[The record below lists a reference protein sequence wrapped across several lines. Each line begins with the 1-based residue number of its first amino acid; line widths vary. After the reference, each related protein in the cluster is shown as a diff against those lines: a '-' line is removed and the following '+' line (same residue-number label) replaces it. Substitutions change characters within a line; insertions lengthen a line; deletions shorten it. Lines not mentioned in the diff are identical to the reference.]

1 MYQKINNLLSSY
13 LMIKK
18 TFALVA
24 VACVL
29 SASAETFKVESWR
42 MSAPIE
48 VRTPFM
54 NDSISP
60 AGEKFKSVDLL
71 KSRTRKNVKGNIV
84 FADSAGIIQLTPA
97 PAENAAIQLLQTNMR
112 SQRFAKGQLK
122 VTSQLPFM
130 VELNGADFSSKLTS
144 EKDSITPQSTAS
156 APLRLEPER
165 DVVLTVRLLAQA
177 ADSVAQPSVAVEFV
191 PDAGFED
198 AVLVA
203 APDLLRR
210 FNLDDTQYG
219 NRVSG
224 LSMSPDGKYL
234 ITYFF
239 NYYSADRS
247 NSYATLTDLRSGK
260 EVNANLPAGVKW
272 MPSGSKLYMTRKV
285 ADGFDVILVDPVTG
299 KQQVYAESVP
309 VDNFTWSPAGDAIYY
324 SHIDEGVKEQGPL
337 RRYATPDDR
346 QPGDRTRSF
355 IVRFN
360 PETGISER
368 LTFGNHSTWINDISR
383 DGSKL
388 LCSTTW
394 EYPTARPFYRTT
406 FYVLDVNT
414 LKADTLIAPSPAF
427 VSSGCFSPDATKV
440 LFSGSPSAFN
450 ELGKN
455 CGPEPIANDY
465 DVQLYLMDVA
475 SKQVKPMTFN
485 FDPSVAQIISWNVA
499 DNQIYLRAEEGFG
512 HNLYS
517 LNPETGKFTKLA
529 TDIDNVISA
538 SMGDESA
545 ERIAYSGHS
554 YHAAWKAFVLN
565 IKKNRTSVI
574 ADPRAD
580 DLAKIDLGKVES
592 WKFTAT
598 DGSEIDGIICY
609 PPNFDPEKKYP
620 LIVYYY
626 GGTSPTAKSIT
637 QPYTPQLFASRD
649 YVVYVLN
656 PSGTTGYG
664 QEFSA
669 RHVNA
674 WGKRTANEIIEGVQK
689 FCEAHP
695 FVNAEKIGCLGASY
709 GGFMTQYL
717 QTLTPMFSAAV
728 SHAGISNVTS
738 YWGEGYWGYTYNS
751 KAAAESYPWNNPDL
765 FTKQGSLFNA
775 DKINTPLLLLH
786 GTADTNVP
794 IGESIQIFNA
804 LRILGKPVEFISV
817 EGENHFISDYPKRIL
832 WHNSIMAWFERWLH
846 DDPSWWNDLYP
857 ERNL

>member
-1 MYQKINNLLSSY
+1 MK
-13 LMIKK
+13 KK
-18 TFALVA
+18 TVALLA
-24 VACVL
+24 AFCAL
-29 SASAETFKVESWR
+29 LANAEAFKVESWR
-42 MSAPIE
+42 VSEPIV

-60 AGEKFKSVDLL
+60 KGDKFKSTDLL
-71 KSRTRKNVKGNIV
+71 NSRTHKNVKGAV
-84 FADSAGIIQLTPA
+84 MSANTEGVITLAGSPV
-97 PAENAAIQLLQTNMR
+97 ENATIQVMQTSLR
-112 SQRFAKGQLK
+112 SERFAKGQLK
-122 VTSQLPFM
+122 VTSQLPFK
-130 VELNGADFSSKLTS
+130 VELNGADLTSKLTV
-144 EKDSITPQSTAS
+144 EKDSVTAQSTAS
-156 APLRLEPER
+156 ASLRLEPER

-177 ADSVAQPSVAVEFV
+177 SDSIENPTVGVVFEPDSEF
-191 PDAGFED
+191 EN

-203 APDLLRR
+203 GPDMLRR
-210 FNLDDTQYG
+210 FNLDDSQYG

-234 ITYFF
+234 ITYFY
-239 NYYSADRS
+239 NYYSADRYS
-247 NSYATLTDLRSGK
+247 SYSTLTDLRSNK

-272 MPSGSKLYMTRKV
+272 MPTGSKLYMTQKV

-299 KQQVYAESVP
+299 KQKIYAESVP
-309 VDNFTWSPAGDAIYY
+309 VDNFTWSPTGDAIYY

-346 QPGDRTRSF
+346 QPGDRRRSF
-355 IVRFN
+355 IVRYN

-368 LTFGNHSTWINDISR
+368 LTFGNHSTWINDISL
-383 DGSKL
+383 DGTKL
-388 LCSTTW
+388 LCSTRW
-394 EYPTARPFYRTT
+394 EAPTTRPFYGAT
-406 FYVLDVNT
+406 FYILDVNT
-414 LKADTLIAPSPAF
+414 LKADTLVAPGPAF
-427 VSSGCFSPDATKV
+427 VDNGRFSPDASQV
-440 LFSGSPSAFN
+440 LFTGSPAAFN

-455 CGPEPIANDY
+455 TGAEPIANDY
-465 DVQLYLMDVA
+465 DKQLYLMDVA
-475 SKQVKPMTFN
+475 TKQVKPMTFN
-485 FDPSVAQIISWNVA
+485 FDPNVVQIISWNTA
-499 DNQIYLRAEEGFG
+499 NNQIYLRAEEGFG
-512 HNLYS
+512 HNIYS
-517 LNPETGKFTKLA
+517 LNPTSGVFTKLP
-529 TDIDNVISA
+529 TDIENVTSA
-538 SMGDESA
+538 TMGNESA
-545 ERIAYSGHS
+545 ERIAYVGHS
-554 YHAAWKAFVLN
+554 YTAAWKAFVLN
-565 IKKNRTSVI
+565 VKKNRNMVL
-574 ADPRAD
+574 ADPRAEE
-580 DLAKIDLGKVES
+580 LAKIELGKVDS
-592 WKFTAT
+592 WKFTAS

-609 PPNFDPEKKYP
+609 PPNFNPEKKYP

-674 WGKRTANEIIEGVQK
+674 WGKRTANEIIEGVTK
-689 FCEAHP
+689 FCQAHP
-695 FVNAEKIGCLGASY
+695 FVDSTKIGCLGASY

-751 KAAAESYPWNNPDL
+751 KAAANSYPWNNPEL
-765 FTKQGSLFNA
+765 FTQQGSLFNA

-804 LRILGKPVEFISV
+804 LRILGKEVEFISV
-817 EGENHFISDYPKRIL
+817 EGEDHFIADYPKRIL
-832 WHNSIMAWFERWLH
+832 WHNSIMAWFERWLR
-846 DDPSWWNDLYP
+846 DDPSWWNDMYP
-857 ERNL
+857 QRHL